1 MQIVNVHVEVVII
14 FCAPAVQIPRL
25 KLFAENNYVFT
36 VCTACSL
43 SFLCQTTSFFL
54 VKYLKS

>member
-1 MQIVNVHVEVVII
+1 MQIVNVHVDVVII

-36 VCTACSL
+36 VHSL
-43 SFLCQTTSFFL
+43 LFVFPLPNNFFL
-54 VKYLKS
+54 LG

>member
-1 MQIVNVHVEVVII
+1 MQIVNVHVDVVII

-36 VCTACSL
+36 VCTAFFCL
-43 SFLCQTTSFFL
+43 SFARQLLSSWL
-54 VKYLKS
+54 SI